1 MPLNVE
7 SLDRDYYIVVLIFK
21 KRLWVFGYAGAFCV
35 TDMSNVI
42 LMLAT
47 GNIVAMPGASARCF
61 FLSTSAALLIY
72 SYAVCV
78 RCSPEYIKFPSMN
91 ALAYIWLRCM
101 QGQIC

>member
-7 SLDRDYYIVVLIFK
+7 SLERDYYIVVLIFK

-47 GNIVAMPGASARCF
+47 GNMVAMPGASARCF
-61 FLSTSAALLIY
+61 VNFSSIAYLL
-72 SYAVCV
+72 VC
-78 RCSPEYIKFPSMN
+78 CLCAMF
-91 ALAYIWLRCM
+91 A
-101 QGQIC
+101 